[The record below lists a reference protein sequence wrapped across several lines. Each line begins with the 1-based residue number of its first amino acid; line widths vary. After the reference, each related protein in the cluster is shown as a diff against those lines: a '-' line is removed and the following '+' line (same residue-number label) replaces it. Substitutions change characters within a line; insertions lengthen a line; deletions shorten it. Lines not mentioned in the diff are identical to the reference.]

1 MCVGAEVVQN
11 VMVLIHSFV
20 DEVHISVLLKACSLM
35 KAKAPRYIRAIQRSF
50 ITRLGTHSHSLSL
63 FLRPSFSESPLAEV
77 LTQWTTLYEVRQPHT
92 HTHTHPPPPLCMCL
106 QSLAENL
113 CQKHGLALAD
123 CLPPETPP
131 PLEEDPAPTPLNIT
145 DDEKS
150 EPENSLIAFYN
161 G

>member
-1 MCVGAEVVQN
+1 MCHATF
-11 VMVLIHSFV
+11 IH
-20 DEVHISVLLKACSLM
+20 HQA
-35 KAKAPRYIRAIQRSF
+35 RN
-50 ITRLGTHSHSLSL
+50 HSHSLSV
-63 FLRPSFSESPLAEV
+63 RPSFSESPLAEV

-92 HTHTHPPPPLCMCL
+92 HTHAHTHTHHPPPLCVCL

-131 PLEEDPAPTPLNIT
+131 TLEEDPAPTPLNIT